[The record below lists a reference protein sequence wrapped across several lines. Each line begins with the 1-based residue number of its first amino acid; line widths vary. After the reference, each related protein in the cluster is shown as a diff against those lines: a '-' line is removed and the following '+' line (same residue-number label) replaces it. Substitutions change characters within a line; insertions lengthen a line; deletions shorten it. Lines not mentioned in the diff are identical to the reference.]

1 MKVLVMVSYETPKSD
16 EDLKKYNE
24 FDRQYWYE
32 RNRKFNVKHKGWTDG
47 TGKWYYLMEFE
58 SYDAFGKYMD
68 DEGLQRY
75 WQENCRLIHNIEM
88 KVLREY
94 I

>member
-1 MKVLVMVSYETPKSD
+1 MKVLVLVTYDTLKSD
-16 EDLKKYNE
+16 EDLKKWRE
-24 FDRQYWYE
+24 FDRQYWYD
-32 RNRKFNVKHKGWTDG
+32 RNKKYNVKTSGWTDG
-47 TGKWYYLMEFE
+47 TGKWYYLAEFE
-58 SYDAFGKYMD
+58 SYEVFGKYMD